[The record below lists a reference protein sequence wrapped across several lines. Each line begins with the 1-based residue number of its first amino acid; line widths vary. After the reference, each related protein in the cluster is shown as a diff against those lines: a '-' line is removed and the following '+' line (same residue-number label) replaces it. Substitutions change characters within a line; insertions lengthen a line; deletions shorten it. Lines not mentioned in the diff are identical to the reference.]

1 MTADDE
7 KGWGSNN
14 IFHWF
19 AHWLISSD
27 ARRGNYNYQLFLYWE
42 FFFFFQKQKK
52 NEKKN
57 VLNSVLENVLVSDRI
72 IISLLV
78 IKHSK
83 HNSSSV

>member
-1 MTADDE
+1 MR
-7 KGWGSNN
+7 
-14 IFHWF
+14 
-19 AHWLISSD
+19 D
-27 ARRGNYNYQLFLYWE
+27 AGIIIINYFCNE
-42 FFFFFQKQKK
+42 NFFFFQKQKK

>member
-1 MTADDE
+1 MR
-7 KGWGSNN
+7 
-14 IFHWF
+14 
-19 AHWLISSD
+19 D
-27 ARRGNYNYQLFLYWE
+27 AGIIIINYFCTEN
-42 FFFFFQKQKK
+42 FFFFQKQKK

>member
-1 MTADDE
+1 MR
-7 KGWGSNN
+7 
-14 IFHWF
+14 
-19 AHWLISSD
+19 D
-27 ARRGNYNYQLFLYWE
+27 AGIIIINYFYTEN

>member
-1 MTADDE
+1 MR
-7 KGWGSNN
+7 
-14 IFHWF
+14 
-19 AHWLISSD
+19 D
-27 ARRGNYNYQLFLYWE
+27 AGIIIINYFCTEN

-57 VLNSVLENVLVSDRI
+57 VLNSVLENVLVSNRI

>member
-1 MTADDE
+1 MRD
-7 KGWGSNN
+7 GG
-14 IFHWF
+14 I
-19 AHWLISSD
+19 III
-27 ARRGNYNYQLFLYWE
+27 NYFCTENL
-42 FFFFFQKQKK
+42 FFFFQKQKK